1 MKKILS
7 LIFCSLGV
15 LALVAACDS
24 NKAETPRPQV
34 TANQPQTKTKEQIK
48 EEQQRA
54 FSTDKLRAP
63 NHLDDPLPVRR

>member
-24 NKAETPRPQV
+24 NKAETPQSQV

-48 EEQQRA
+48 EEQRRA
-54 FSTDKLRAP
+54 MSTEVLDKP
-63 NHLDDPLPVRR
+63 NHLNDPLPVRR